1 MDPILFQV
9 KSAIDS
15 ATRPMGILFCFKCY
29 LESLQQKRNPSETK
43 ITKKCIVSP
52 EIEVTILHN
61 ANLDLEVYLMI
72 NLLQVDFI
80 KAKERGSKAFRNQS

>member
-43 ITKKCIVSP
+43 VTKKCIVSP

-61 ANLDLEVYLMI
+61 ANLDLEVFLMV
-72 NLLQVDFI
+72 NLLQVDFV